1 LEVHV
6 VVSEVEPTPAEQQQ
20 RRLVRQLYRY
30 RWVLVGVLLA
40 GLAVLA
46 VQGIGASPAYD
57 PYGWLNWG
65 WLTLHSH
72 LDLDSAPSWKPF
84 TYIFTLPY
92 ALFGHLAVKMWM
104 VTETGVSFGG
114 PFVAGRIAYKLVY
127 DGTEQRWPARLGAVA
142 AGVCLMTMSLY
153 WKYWVTS
160 QSDPMMTTVFLLFV
174 DCLIRRRLRWALFFI
189 WLVACGRPEA
199 WPFLILYSLWLG
211 WQQWQGGRRLE
222 LLVTAA
228 ALVSIPLLWYGVPVL
243 CGDSWNVSSHID
255 KTSGHGIK
263 SNAIRTVLSRFRD
276 LMPWPVEIAA
286 AIGLLVG
293 LWRRDRTILLLV
305 VIAILWVAV
314 EAAFA
319 IKGLSGAP
327 RYMFEAAA
335 VTCVVAAAGAA
346 SMMAVAWRIGSGLQ
360 NRRRLGYA
368 LQAAGVVIAVG
379 LALATEPHI
388 RGQWDLAHTQVNHE
402 RQRTTNVN
410 ALASTIRALG
420 GVDNVKSCG
429 TPSATVGWA
438 SVLGY
443 MTHLNGNR
451 IGWDTYYL
459 VYGGQTTPAVLFTQ
473 WGATGWE
480 VQTYNIPKADQ
491 ARCSNMQAAYWKI
504 TPQHPGGYLTH
515 GKPLPS
521 KTVQRGP

>member
-1 LEVHV
+1 LEVQV
-6 VVSEVEPTPAEQQQ
+6 VVSEVERTPAEQQQ
-20 RRLVRQLYRY
+20 RLGGLIHRY
-30 RWVLVGVLLA
+30 RWALVCVVLA
-40 GLAVLA
+40 ALAVVS

-57 PYGWLNWG
+57 PYGWLDWG
-65 WLTLHSH
+65 WMTIHSH

-84 TYIFTLPY
+84 TYFFTLPY

-104 VTETGVSFGG
+104 VTETGVTFGG

-127 DGTEQRWPARLGAVA
+127 DRTEQRWPARLAAIA
-142 AGVCLMTMSLY
+142 AGVCLFTLTEY

-174 DCLIRRRLRWALFFI
+174 DCLIRRRLRWALFFV

-199 WPFLILYSLWLG
+199 WPFLILYVLWLG
-211 WQQWQGGRRLE
+211 WQQWKQNRRLD
-222 LLVTAA
+222 LAVTVA

-263 SNAIRTVLSRFRD
+263 SHAIHTVLGRFRQ
-276 LMPWPVEIAA
+276 LMPWPVEVGA
-286 AIGLLVG
+286 AIGLL
-293 LWRRDRTILLLV
+293 LALYRRDRTALLLIG
-305 VIAILWVAV
+305 IAILWVAV

-335 VTCVVAAAGAA
+335 VTCVIAATGVGWLLAL
-346 SMMAVAWRIGSGLQ
+346 AWQIGSGLQ

-368 LQAAGVVIAVG
+368 LQVGGVVVVVG
-379 LALATEPHI
+379 LAVACEPHI
-388 RGQWDLAHTQVNHE
+388 RAQWDGAHIQVNHE
-402 RQRTTNVN
+402 RNRTTQINN
-410 ALASTIRALG
+410 LASTIRSLG
-420 GVDNVKSCG
+420 GEANVKSCG
-429 TPSATVGWA
+429 TPSVTVGFA
-438 SVLGY
+438 SVLEY

-451 IGWDTYYL
+451 IGWDTRYL
-459 VYGGQTTPAVLFTQ
+459 IYGGQTTPAVLFTQ

-480 VQTYNIPKADQ
+480 VQTYNIPAADQ
-491 ARCSNMQAAYWKI
+491 ARCANMEAAYWEP
-504 TPQHPGGYLTH
+504 TPAHPDGSLTY
-515 GKPLPS
+515 GRRLPA